1 MDKSKIKVNCKE
13 TGQECKIK
21 SKTQKIIK
29 FHITAVKCATTEVWT
44 VNAANYHVLQIYF
57 AQTDTFNFSKIGSFT
72 LLKLN
77 SKVGV

>member
-29 FHITAVKCATTEVWT
+29 FHITAVKCATTEV
-44 VNAANYHVLQIYF
+44 
-57 AQTDTFNFSKIGSFT
+57 
-72 LLKLN
+72 
-77 SKVGV
+77 